1 MEPQIYILSQTPD
14 QYNDNSPYQM
24 NIVTDQ
30 EISITL
36 LTQYGRF
43 QPTISPTTCNSSCL
57 LTVMNNCP
65 SDITSNNFFDI
76 LSIKVSGLPT
86 ATYKVWCD
94 TSFRPAS
101 FQWGLFL
108 IILLVTVIISLAAL
122 YSRAWSF
129 GGRGIRLNYWY
140 VLALAILWVAGGAM
154 GAFLS

>member
-1 MEPQIYILSQTPD
+1 MSIQIT
-14 QYNDNSPYQM
+14 
-24 NIVTDQ
+24 
-30 EISITL
+30 
-36 LTQYGRF
+36 
-43 QPTISPTTCNSSCL
+43 
-57 LTVMNNCP
+57 
-65 SDITSNNFFDI
+65 
-76 LSIKVSGLPT
+76 GLPN

-140 VLALAILWVAGGAM
+140 VLALGILWVVGGAM
-154 GAFLS
+154 GAFLSEATYIIVLVLSWIIGVLGVAICSN